1 VNDVRMKGLAMLAL
15 VLAAMCVPAVSIF
28 AWQMLQVSPEDEAA
42 GVAVKWIEGAPT
54 FAFDGIE
61 GSIKVES
68 VTLAQTFAPPSFY
81 IVEVSFDCRHGGYG
95 DRSGEMVLQV
105 IEHHTA
111 TIHVAD
117 GVVTLAVLD
126 NVWDELNGAML

>member
-1 VNDVRMKGLAMLAL
+1 MKGLAMLAL
-15 VLAAMCVPAVSIF
+15 MLGAMCLPAASIF

-61 GSIKVES
+61 GSIRVES
-68 VTLAQTFAPPSFY
+68 VTLAETFAPPSFY
-81 IVEVSFDCRHGGYG
+81 IVEISFDCSHGGYG
-95 DRSGEMVLQV
+95 DRTGQMVLQV

-111 TIHVAD
+111 TIHVTD
-117 GVVTLAVLD
+117 GAVTMAVLD
-126 NVWDELNGAML
+126 NVWDELNGTML

>member
-1 VNDVRMKGLAMLAL
+1 VKDVKMKGLAMLTL
-15 VLAAMCVPAVSIF
+15 VLAVMCLPAVSIF
-28 AWQMLQVSPEDEAA
+28 AWQRMNVSPEDEAA

-54 FAFDGIE
+54 FSFDGVA
-61 GSIKVES
+61 GSINVDS

-81 IVEVSFDCRHGGYG
+81 IVELSFDCSHGGYG

-111 TIHVAD
+111 TIHVTD
-117 GVVTLAVLD
+117 GAVTLAVLD
-126 NVWDELNGAML
+126 NVWDELNCAML

>member
-1 VNDVRMKGLAMLAL
+1 MLAL
-15 VLAAMCVPAVSIF
+15 MLGAMCLPAASIF

-61 GSIKVES
+61 GSIRVES
-68 VTLAQTFAPPSFY
+68 VTLAETFAPPSFY
-81 IVEVSFDCRHGGYG
+81 IVEISFDCSHGGYG
-95 DRSGEMVLQV
+95 DRTGQMVLQV

-111 TIHVAD
+111 TIHVTD
-117 GVVTLAVLD
+117 GAVTMAVLD
-126 NVWDELNGAML
+126 NVWDELNGTML